1 MRDGTSR
8 AGAGRPP
15 GARRHLSDYLKPH
28 SRDDYSRWRLG
39 LTVGAKDGTKARH
52 AFVYG
57 DFRRLHWMG
66 LIAS

>member
-1 MRDGTSR
+1 
-8 AGAGRPP
+8 
-15 GARRHLSDYLKPH
+15 
-28 SRDDYSRWRLG
+28 
-39 LTVGAKDGTKARH
+39 VGAKDGTKARH